1 MTKILKKIKFDSL
14 NYVLTYKSPYK
25 NLRVNFSDE
34 EATDYI
40 IQNYLGLVIYVEK
53 TEKDCNITVT
63 KYPSKFSFFG
73 AGEPY
78 IFNSLFNYAQI
89 YLIKKYGYNL
99 NNYENLPQINIRFNS
114 KALKF
119 FEFFNFYLNQLNL
132 KIDFYIRQ
140 IYGGSEL
147 YECNADDFDQKNL
160 MILTSP
166 ISNIKCKNKTSL
178 FNRLFS
184 LNGTKIISG
193 YIAHDSEFDI
203 YAEIQNDENTF
214 INVSHIITQDS
225 ESKNNAKY
233 LKKNIK
239 YTINFFLNHLI
250 KLEPG
255 FDVEIVIT
263 NGKNS
268 SIINKKKPTAEIYGE
283 GYSIKANNECMVYF
297 LQRLPDDIIQ
307 QEIDIEKIKGKILN
321 ISYFNRYVNGF
332 LLIEFGFKNY
342 WPLNVQNKVNI
353 WDYIYYDDIYEKRK
367 VELVQDEK
375 LYIYTEKRKL
385 NIDYIDN
392 NLNYANNDYNIF
404 LISPNNE
411 NNSIIINFELD
422 NFDDAAEITPDIH
435 FCQKDTKI
443 FLSLETYKK
452 TNYTFE
458 KSDDIPFVFE
468 LYNNGDN
475 KFTFNTNKP
484 VVFTYSIHDTID
496 KKLFEGKSEYA
507 KERKVLNDLKIE
519 EISDLNNNTDIIKI
533 KFKANYLKS
542 STRYIIIITAKNN
555 NNNLNSLKDACH
567 VVSLL
572 KQKHQEVKTEAIY
585 NVGENE
591 LIGAEVD
598 ISEILNNNNE
608 YIMSIISQELRFEKK
623 IKFYEPK
630 EFVHS
635 AHSVIPDPDPKKSD
649 DNDDSGLKGTSL
661 ALAIIL
667 PIFGI
672 IIIGLIV
679 IIILKKCKGYKSEDI
694 EKLESLTALH

>member
-114 KALKF
+114 KTLKF

-268 SIINKKKPTAEIYGE
+268 SIINKK
-283 GYSIKANNECMVYF
+283 SQ
-297 LQRLPDDIIQ
+297 LQ
-307 QEIDIEKIKGKILN
+307 K
-321 ISYFNRYVNGF
+321 
-332 LLIEFGFKNY
+332 
-342 WPLNVQNKVNI
+342 
-353 WDYIYYDDIYEKRK
+353 
-367 VELVQDEK
+367 
-375 LYIYTEKRKL
+375 YTEK
-385 NIDYIDN
+385 
-392 NLNYANNDYNIF
+392 
-404 LISPNNE
+404 
-411 NNSIIINFELD
+411 
-422 NFDDAAEITPDIH
+422 DI
-435 FCQKDTKI
+435 
-443 FLSLETYKK
+443 
-452 TNYTFE
+452 
-458 KSDDIPFVFE
+458 V
-468 LYNNGDN
+468 
-475 KFTFNTNKP
+475 
-484 VVFTYSIHDTID
+484 
-496 KKLFEGKSEYA
+496 
-507 KERKVLNDLKIE
+507 
-519 EISDLNNNTDIIKI
+519 
-533 KFKANYLKS
+533 
-542 STRYIIIITAKNN
+542 
-555 NNNLNSLKDACH
+555 
-567 VVSLL
+567 L
-572 KQKHQEVKTEAIY
+572 KQIM
-585 NVGENE
+585 NVWY
-591 LIGAEVD
+591 
-598 ISEILNNNNE
+598 ISSKDYLMI
-608 YIMSIISQELRFEKK
+608 
-623 IKFYEPK
+623 
-630 EFVHS
+630 
-635 AHSVIPDPDPKKSD
+635 
-649 DNDDSGLKGTSL
+649 
-661 ALAIIL
+661 
-667 PIFGI
+667 
-672 IIIGLIV
+672 
-679 IIILKKCKGYKSEDI
+679 
-694 EKLESLTALH
+694 